1 MPSFNYPLPKF
12 SHQIQLNERGFV
24 VLENTVEKACVSR
37 LVDEVE
43 RLWSLEGNAAGAEFK
58 QEPNTRRLANL
69 VDKSSLFRD
78 VVEFTP
84 VLSLM
89 QHVLGDFKLSSLNAR
104 SANPFAL
111 SGQPLHCDGGYL
123 PDRLS
128 PLVAN
133 AVWCLDDF
141 TSRNGSLRVVP
152 GSHLYRQLPEVA
164 LDDPTAPH
172 PDEITVEASAG
183 SLIVINAHLWH
194 SGMDNQTEQP
204 RRALHA
210 YYCRRDQP
218 QQQFQ
223 QRMLSEQTQAKATPR
238 LRHILALDDS
248 PLPAENYGSNSVSGF
263 LD

>member
-1 MPSFNYPLPKF
+1 M
-12 SHQIQLNERGFV
+12 
-24 VLENTVEKACVSR
+24 
-37 LVDEVE
+37 VDEVE

-58 QEPNTRRLANL
+58 QESNTRRLANL

-123 PDRLS
+123 PDRLG

-133 AVWCLDDF
+133 AIWCLDDF
-141 TSRNGSLRVVP
+141 TSRNGSLRFVP

-172 PDEITVEASAG
+172 PDEIIVEASAG